1 MNTGQTMITMA
12 AMSLLSMVIL
22 NSNRNALS
30 STTSMAENKYNILA
44 ISLGTALIEEAFSK
58 AFDQNTSNGQQA
70 DDITDLTLYLGP
82 GSSEYTRS
90 DFNDIDDYNN
100 YIDSTSSDSTLQSA
114 EFVIRSKVYY
124 VDPNVSN
131 KLIPVNYRTWHKR
144 MDVFI
149 SSPFINDGMDTVCL
163 SKVYSH
169 YYFR

>member
-12 AMSLLSMVIL
+12 AMGLLSMVIL

-58 AFDQNTSNGQQA
+58 SFDQYTTDGQQV
-70 DDITDLTLYLGP
+70 DNLTDLTVDLGP
-82 GSSEYTRS
+82 GSGEYSRT
-90 DFNDIDDYNN
+90 DFNDFDDYNN
-100 YIDSTSSDSTLQSA
+100 YIDSTSSDSTLLSA
-114 EFVIRSKVYY
+114 DFIIESKVYY

-131 KLIPVNYRTWHKR
+131 KLTPVSYRTWHKR
-144 MDVFI
+144 MDVFV
-149 SSPFINDGMDTVCL
+149 SSPFINNGQDTVRL

>member
-12 AMSLLSMVIL
+12 AMGLLSLVIL

-58 AFDQNTSNGQQA
+58 AFDQFTTDGQQVHA
-70 DDITDLTLYLGP
+70 ITDLTQNLGP
-82 GSSEYTRS
+82 GSGEVTRA
-90 DFNDIDDYNN
+90 DFNDFDDYNN
-100 YIDSTSSDSTLQSA
+100 FIDSTSSDSTLISA
-114 EFVIRSKVYY
+114 DFVIRSNVYY
-124 VDPNVSN
+124 VDPTVSN
-131 KLIPVNYRTWHKR
+131 KLSPVSYRTWHKR

-149 SSPFINDGMDTVCL
+149 SSPYINNGQDTVRL

>member
-1 MNTGQTMITMA
+1 MSSGQTMITMA
-12 AMSLLSMVIL
+12 AMSLLSLVIL

-58 AFDQNTSNGQQA
+58 SFDQYTTDGQQV
-70 DDITDLTLYLGP
+70 DDITDLTQSLGP
-82 GSSEYTRS
+82 GSSETTRD
-90 DFNDIDDYNN
+90 DFNDFDDYNN
-100 YIDSTSSDSTLQSA
+100 YIDSTSADTTLQSA
-114 EFVIRSKVYY
+114 EFIIRSKVYY
-124 VDPNVSN
+124 VDPATSN
-131 KLIPVNYRTWHKR
+131 KLTPVTYRTWHKR

-149 SSPFINDGMDTVCL
+149 SSPFINEGQDTVRL